1 MCKAIEDL
9 KAQGRVEGRAE
20 GRNEGIVEGKA
31 KGKAEERANNI
42 KTMKNNGFDIET
54 IARALSLD
62 INYVKKVLA

>member
-9 KAQGRVEGRAE
+9 KAEGRAE
-20 GRNEGIVEGKA
+20 GRNE
-31 KGKAEERANNI
+31 GKAEERANNI

>member
-9 KAQGRVEGRAE
+9 KAQGRAE
-20 GRNEGIVEGKA
+20 GRNEGIAEGEA
-31 KGKAEERANNI
+31 RGKAEATRTYI